1 MKQAVSI
8 LAATQQHREDG
19 LHGISHIIALH
30 GLGASVS
37 DLKPLASTMHLPH
50 VHWHF
55 MAAPTRPVT
64 INAGVLMPAWFDIY
78 GFKENSP
85 VDHTGIHGSC
95 QVVLHHLKE
104 LVEHQGVNPR
114 QIALLGFSQ
123 GGVVALHAGLVAPW
137 KLGAIVGLSTWLPAK
152 EGLCV
157 SPSYLDLPIWL
168 GHGIHDDVVPY
179 SAAERAKKMLLSQ
192 MMTQVTLTH
201 WSMGHSIHH
210 EEIIALKDWLLSLD
224 APTGKHNHHAGGHHT
239 GGHH

>member
-1 MKQAVSI
+1 
-8 LAATQQHREDG
+8 
-19 LHGISHIIALH
+19 
-30 GLGASVS
+30 
-37 DLKPLASTMHLPH
+37 
-50 VHWHF
+50 
-55 MAAPTRPVT
+55 
-64 INAGVLMPAWFDIY
+64 
-78 GFKENSP
+78 
-85 VDHTGIHGSC
+85 
-95 QVVLHHLKE
+95 VLHHLKE